1 MAAGST
7 PQARVRTAEPA
18 EALSPPPPPGSA
30 AAARTVMPELVV
42 PPVAHLHITPMG
54 DVMAEVSAGS
64 SAFQD
69 YEAAYTQ
76 RNLVARLYFGM
87 PDDSVPLIQMGGL
100 QSSGGRSTSHTPAQA
115 GRAVAAAVTAAAVD
129 ERTQP
134 EVRAD
139 RKAYKSLVLL
149 ANHCRTLG
157 MDVGCVRAVA
167 R

>member
-1 MAAGST
+1 
-7 PQARVRTAEPA
+7 
-18 EALSPPPPPGSA
+18 
-30 AAARTVMPELVV
+30 MPELVV
-42 PPVAHLHITPMG
+42 LPVAHLHITPMG

-76 RNLVARLYFGM
+76 QNLVARLYFGM
-87 PDDSVPLIQMGGL
+87 PDDSVPLIRMGGL
-100 QSSGGRSTSHTPAQA
+100 QSSCGRSTSHTPAQA